1 MKSLE
6 TSVVTGMRPGMGR
19 RRPAPSARP
28 RAGGGPRRGFTLA
41 EVLVVVVVLAVMGAL
56 VLPHAVGTTDMQVI
70 SAARMVTAD
79 LEYAQNQAITTQA
92 PVTVTF
98 TPSEE
103 RYALSNASGPLIHPM
118 TNEAYE
124 TDFTARR
131 GFEELDMVSASFGGA
146 ASVTFD
152 ELGAPENAG
161 TVRLQAGA
169 HVCDVSVAAATGK
182 VSVTVYEP

>member
-1 MKSLE
+1 MRSLE
-6 TSVVTGMRPGMGR
+6 TSVVTGMRPGTAR
-19 RRPAPSARP
+19 RRSAPSARP
-28 RAGGGPRRGFTLA
+28 RAGAAPRWGFTLV
-41 EVLVVVVVLAVMGAL
+41 EVLVAVVLLAVVGAM

-98 TPSEE
+98 TPAQR

-124 TDFTARR
+124 TDFGARR
-131 GFEELDMVSASFGGA
+131 GFEELDVVSASFAGA

-152 ELGAPENAG
+152 ELGAPDNAG
-161 TVRLQAGA
+161 TVRFQAGA